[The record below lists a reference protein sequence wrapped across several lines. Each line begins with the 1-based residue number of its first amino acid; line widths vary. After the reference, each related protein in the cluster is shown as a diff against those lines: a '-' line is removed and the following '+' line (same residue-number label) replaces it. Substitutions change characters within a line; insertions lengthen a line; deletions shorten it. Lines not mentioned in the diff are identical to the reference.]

1 MGLTENIKTVVATI
15 EELATAIEEKGVTV
29 PECASFTEY
38 PDLIRKIEG
47 EEVPLKSYSTVF
59 AFTESEDTP
68 DISVLSNVTYSPDTG
83 ADFSNAEEWSS
94 GQFMAP
100 RSITEPIVWESHAIF
115 NSDGENTTG
124 WSAPIRKTG
133 KDGINGESI
142 KGDKGDQGES
152 GKDGIDGKDGIS
164 AELIY
169 KRVSD
174 SSIQVEAPSSY
185 DLDKYQ
191 PEGWTLF
198 PQGVDVN
205 YQIEY
210 VCQREKIDGEWGN
223 YSNPAIWAM
232 YGAIGKDG
240 NGIEYIYK
248 LSEDRPDTPIAP
260 DTTGLLDESF
270 PSDWSDNPLSVTE
283 VNTICWVS
291 TRKQS
296 YINDIQKW
304 GEYSVP
310 TIWSKFG
317 KDGTDGK
324 DGEKGEDGSDG
335 APGIDGVGISEI
347 IKKYEL
353 GNDPQNHP
361 EFSESSTT
369 DPSTLVTNYNTAR
382 YIWCQETTI
391 YTNDNSTSIYYIV
404 TVHGEP
410 GANGT
415 GNDAPII
422 YPAGVWSADK
432 EYIAESNKV
441 PYVFYAVDGKYYM
454 LNSKELIIGEGEGS
468 GWKGNQYAPGTMYE
482 EKPIWTEMESFE
494 AIYSDIGLFNQ
505 ALVGKWVF
513 HGDYMFSQQG
523 KDDLDAEKWYYD
535 YDDPASAISNGD
547 FIPNICMNTVDG
559 SAYFAGFTI
568 DEDGF
573 SYSKDGQFA
582 HISSTGIEY
591 SNSDANSYFKL
602 DNNGNA
608 TFSSGSVKFN
618 GDGSGSINNGTLEW
632 DEAGNIIKCN
642 LYSKETVSGAD
653 YYTPTFGPNTTH
665 YLFVNSADNSLVAIN
680 LPDLDENVL
689 TAMGDGVYYGTLVI
703 TNRKTNDLEV
713 TMNLK
718 WDDRDYPE
726 SVILKSGRSVRINYF
741 NDFQDYYVVEGFIE
755 QSA

>member
-1 MGLTENIKTVVATI
+1 MGLTENIETVVATV

-29 PECASFTEY
+29 PECTSFTEY

-94 GQFMAP
+94 GQFLAP

-124 WSAPIRKTG
+124 WSVPIRKTG

-142 KGDKGDQGES
+142 KGDKGDPGES
-152 GKDGIDGKDGIS
+152 GKDGINGKDGIS

-232 YGAIGKDG
+232 YGSNGRDG

-248 LSEDRPDTPIAP
+248 LSENRPDTPIAP
-260 DTTGLLDESF
+260 DTTGLLDKSF
-270 PSDWSDNPLSVTE
+270 PSDWSDDPLSVTE

-291 TRKQS
+291 IRKQS
-296 YINDIQKW
+296 YINDVQKW

-317 KDGTDGK
+317 
-324 DGEKGEDGSDG
+324 
-335 APGIDGVGISEI
+335 
-347 IKKYEL
+347 
-353 GNDPQNHP
+353 NN
-361 EFSESSTT
+361 
-369 DPSTLVTNYNTAR
+369 
-382 YIWCQETTI
+382 
-391 YTNDNSTSIYYIV
+391 
-404 TVHGEP
+404 
-410 GANGT
+410 
-415 GNDAPII
+415 APII
-422 YPAGVWSADK
+422 YSAGVWSADK

-441 PYVFYAVDGKYYM
+441 PYVFYTVDGKYYM

-468 GWKGNQYAPGTMYE
+468 GWKGSQCAPGTTYE
-482 EKPIWTEMESFE
+482 EEPIWTEMESFE

-602 DNNGNA
+602 NNNGNA

-618 GDGSGSINNGTLEW
+618 GNGSGSINNGTLEW

-642 LYSKETVSGAD
+642 LYSKETVSGVD

-665 YLFVNSADNSLVAIN
+665 YLFVYSADNSLVAIN

-713 TMNLK
+713 TMNLT
-718 WDDRDYPE
+718 WCDRDYPE